1 MNLTTCIVITTRI
14 SELRTMLCQQFYV
27 LRESKLLD
35 SVLTALSAE
44 FSYERLGEDVIC
56 LTQVYMDDNII
67 NELECCDINE

>member
-1 MNLTTCIVITTRI
+1 LNLTTCIVITTRI